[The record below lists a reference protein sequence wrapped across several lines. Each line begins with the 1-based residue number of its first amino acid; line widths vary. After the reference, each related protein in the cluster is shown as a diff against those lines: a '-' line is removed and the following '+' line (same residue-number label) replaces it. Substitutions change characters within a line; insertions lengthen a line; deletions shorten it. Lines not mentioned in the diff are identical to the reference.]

1 MNNKL
6 KPAIIGGVVVGL
18 LSAIP
23 IVNALN
29 VCCCLWAV
37 LGGVLA
43 SYLYIKASAT
53 PVKPGDGAV
62 LGLLAGVVGAL
73 IYIVIGIPISIL
85 MGATMTGWL
94 VRMMEG
100 LDPRQAEMF
109 RQQMLASQSIIQHI
123 LSGLFSAFL
132 LLIFSTLGGLLGI
145 PIFEKR
151 KGGSDLPPPPQGFG
165 GEPPHFGGEPPPGG
179 YGSQV

>member
-6 KPAIIGGVVVGL
+6 KPALIGGVVVGL

-37 LGGVLA
+37 LGGLLA
-43 SYLYIKASAT
+43 AYLYIKASPT
-53 PVKPGDGAV
+53 PVKAGDGAV
-62 LGLLAGVVGAL
+62 LGLLAGVVGAF
-73 IYIVIGIPISIL
+73 IYVVIGIPINIL
-85 MGATMTGWL
+85 MGATMMGYFS
-94 VRMMEG
+94 RMMESI
-100 LDPRQAEMF
+100 DPRQAEAF
-109 RQQMLASQSIIQHI
+109 REQLAASQTIIQQI

-132 LLIFSTLGGLLGI
+132 LLVFATLGGLLGI

-151 KGGSDLPPPPQGFG
+151 KGGSDLPPPPQAFG
-165 GEPPHFGGEPPPGG
+165 GEPTPGG
-179 YGSQV
+179 YPPQV